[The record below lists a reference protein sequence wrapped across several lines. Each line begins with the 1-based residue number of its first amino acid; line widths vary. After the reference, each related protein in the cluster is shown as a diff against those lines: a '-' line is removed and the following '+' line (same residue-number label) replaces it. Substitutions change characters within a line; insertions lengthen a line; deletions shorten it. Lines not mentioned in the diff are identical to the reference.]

1 MSVNRKIFYERKSEM
16 KIVHLCLGAFFP
28 DNYSYQENM
37 LPKFHK
43 KQGYDVEVIASLET
57 FDNDGKTCYYS
68 EAKRYT
74 NENDVLVTRLN
85 YKSPDKIYKKLKRFS
100 ELSQALE
107 MAKPDILFIHNVQFL
122 DMDKVVSYLKRN
134 KKVKVFCDNHAD
146 FTNSAKGF
154 VSRKILHGII
164 WKHCAKSIEPYTTK
178 FYGVL
183 PARVDFL
190 KEVYG
195 LPEEKCELL
204 VMGADDD
211 RVSQASDPAV
221 REAVRKRYKINDD
234 EILLVTGGKIDHNKT
249 QTLTLM
255 DAINKLDNPKIKL
268 TVFGSVVPELKEK
281 FNSLLSDNVIYSGWK
296 KSDDIYDEFAAA
308 DIVVFPGLHSVL
320 WEQAVAMGK
329 PCIFKRISGFTHID
343 IGGNCLFFEND
354 SEGEYIKKIKLSI
367 EKLDEIKYAAETHG
381 KENFS
386 YNNIAKRSVEAE

>member
-1 MSVNRKIFYERKSEM
+1 
-16 KIVHLCLGAFFP
+16 
-28 DNYSYQENM
+28 M

-85 YKSPDKIYKKLKRFS
+85 YKSPDKFYKKLKRFS

-154 VSRKILHGII
+154 VSRRILHGII

-195 LPEEKCELL
+195 LSEGKCELL

-211 RVSQASDPAV
+211 RVSQASDPEV

-354 SEGEYIKKIKLSI
+354 SEDEYIKKIKLSI

-381 KENFS
+381 KEKFS

>member
-1 MSVNRKIFYERKSEM
+1 
-16 KIVHLCLGAFFP
+16 
-28 DNYSYQENM
+28 
-37 LPKFHK
+37 
-43 KQGYDVEVIASLET
+43 
-57 FDNDGKTCYYS
+57 
-68 EAKRYT
+68 
-74 NENDVLVTRLN
+74 
-85 YKSPDKIYKKLKRFS
+85 
-100 ELSQALE
+100 

-154 VSRKILHGII
+154 VSRRILHGII

-221 REAVRKRYKINDD
+221 REAVRERYKINDD

-255 DAINKLDNPKIKL
+255 DAINKLDTERKIQL
-268 TVFGSVVPELKEK
+268 P
-281 FNSLLSDNVIYSGWK
+281 
-296 KSDDIYDEFAAA
+296 
-308 DIVVFPGLHSVL
+308 
-320 WEQAVAMGK
+320 
-329 PCIFKRISGFTHID
+329 FKRQRNIFG
-343 IGGNCLFFEND
+343 LE
-354 SEGEYIKKIKLSI
+354 
-367 EKLDEIKYAAETHG
+367 EI
-381 KENFS
+381 
-386 YNNIAKRSVEAE
+386 R

>member
-1 MSVNRKIFYERKSEM
+1 M

-43 KQGYDVEVIASLET
+43 KQGYEVEVIASLET
-57 FDNDGKTCYYS
+57 FDDNGKTCYYS
-68 EAKRYT
+68 EAKQYT

-85 YKSPDKIYKKLKRFS
+85 FKSPDKIYKKLKRFS
-100 ELSQALE
+100 GLSQALE
-107 MAKPDILFIHNVQFL
+107 KAKPDILFIHNVQFL
-122 DMDKVVSYLKRN
+122 DIDKVVSYLKKNRN
-134 KKVKVFCDNHAD
+134 VKVFCDNHAD

-154 VSRKILHGII
+154 VSRNILHGII
-164 WKHCAKSIEPYTTK
+164 WKHCAQSIEPYTTK

-190 KEVYG
+190 REVYD
-195 LPEEKCELL
+195 LPKEKCELL

-211 RVSQASDPAV
+211 RVSQASEPAV
-221 REAVRKRYKINDD
+221 RKAVRERYKIKDD
-234 EILLVTGGKIDHNKT
+234 EILLVTGGKIDHNKP

-255 DAINKLDNPKIKL
+255 EAVNKLNDPKIRL
-268 TVFGSVVPELKEK
+268 TVFGSVVPELKEN

-329 PCIFKRISGFTHID
+329 PCIFKKINGFTHVD

-354 SEGEYIKKIKLSI
+354 SEDEYINKIKLSI
-367 EKLDEIKYAAETHG
+367 EKLDEIKKAAETHG
-381 KENFS
+381 KEKFS

>member
-1 MSVNRKIFYERKSEM
+1 
-16 KIVHLCLGAFFP
+16 
-28 DNYSYQENM
+28 M

-57 FDNDGKTCYYS
+57 FDKDGKPCL
-68 EAKRYT
+68 YT
-74 NENDVLVTRLN
+74 GDMNYINENNVPVTRLN
-85 YKSPDKIYKKLKRFS
+85 YKSPQKIYKKLRRFVGF
-100 ELSQALE
+100 EETLNK
-107 MAKPDILFIHNVQFL
+107 AKPDIMFIHNVQFL
-122 DMDKVVSYLKRN
+122 DIDKVVKYV
-134 KKVKVFCDNHAD
+134 KKHPKTKVFCDNHAD
-146 FTNSAKGF
+146 YVNSAQNPL
-154 VSRKILHGII
+154 SRNILHGII
-164 WKHCAKSIEPYTTK
+164 WKHCAQSIEPYTTK

-190 KEVYG
+190 REVYN
-195 LPEEKCELL
+195 LPKEKCELL

-221 REAVRKRYKINDD
+221 RKAVRERYKIKGDD
-234 EILLVTGGKIDHNKT
+234 ILLVTGGKIDHNKP

-255 DAINKLDNPKIKL
+255 EAVNKLNDPKIKL

-281 FNSLLSDNVIYSGWK
+281 FNSLLSNKVIYSGWK

-329 PCIFKRISGFTHID
+329 PCIFKKISGFTHID
-343 IGGNCLFFEND
+343 IGGNCLFFESD
-354 SEGEYIKKIKLSI
+354 SEDEYISKIKRCI
-367 EKLDEIKYAAETHG
+367 EELDKIKSAAETHG
-381 KENFS
+381 KEKFS

>member
-1 MSVNRKIFYERKSEM
+1 M

-43 KQGYDVEVIASLET
+43 KQGYEVEVIASLET
-57 FDNDGKTCYYS
+57 FDNDGKTCYYN
-68 EAKRYT
+68 EAKQYT

-85 YKSPDKIYKKLKRFS
+85 FKSPDKIYKKLKRFS
-100 ELSQALE
+100 GLSQALE
-107 MAKPDILFIHNVQFL
+107 KAKPDILFIHNVQFL
-122 DMDKVVSYLKRN
+122 DIDKVVSYLKKNRN
-134 KKVKVFCDNHAD
+134 VKVFCDNHAD

-154 VSRKILHGII
+154 ISRNILHEII
-164 WKHCAKSIEPYTTK
+164 WKHCAQSIEPYTTK

-190 KEVYG
+190 REVYD
-195 LPEEKCELL
+195 LPKEKCELL

-221 REAVRKRYKINDD
+221 RKAVRERYGIKND
-234 EILLVTGGKIDHNKT
+234 EILLVTGGKIDHNKP

-255 DAINKLDNPKIKL
+255 KAVNKINNPKIKL

-329 PCIFKRISGFTHID
+329 PCIFKKINGFTHVD

-354 SEGEYIKKIKLSI
+354 SVDEYINKIKLSI
-367 EKLDEIKYAAETHG
+367 EKLDEIKNAAETHG
-381 KENFS
+381 KEKFS

>member
-1 MSVNRKIFYERKSEM
+1 M
-16 KIVHLCLGAFFP
+16 KIVHLCLGNFFP

-57 FDNDGKTCYYS
+57 FDKDGKPCL
-68 EAKRYT
+68 YT
-74 NENDVLVTRLN
+74 GDMNYINENNVPVTRLN
-85 YKSPDKIYKKLKRFS
+85 YKSPQKIYKKLRRFVGF
-100 ELSQALE
+100 EETLNK
-107 MAKPDILFIHNVQFL
+107 AKPDIMFIHNVQFL
-122 DMDKVVSYLKRN
+122 DIDKVVKYV
-134 KKVKVFCDNHAD
+134 KKHPKTKVFCDNHAD
-146 FTNSAKGF
+146 YVNSAQNPL
-154 VSRKILHGII
+154 SRNILHGII
-164 WKHCAKSIEPYTTK
+164 WKHCAQSIEPYTTK

-190 KEVYG
+190 REVYN
-195 LPEEKCELL
+195 LPKEKCELL

-221 REAVRKRYKINDD
+221 RKAVRERYKIKGDD
-234 EILLVTGGKIDHNKT
+234 ILLVTGGKIDHNKP

-255 DAINKLDNPKIKL
+255 EAVNKLNDPKIKL

-281 FNSLLSDNVIYSGWK
+281 FNSLLSNKVIYSGWK

-329 PCIFKRISGFTHID
+329 PCIFKKISGFTHID
-343 IGGNCLFFEND
+343 IGGNCLFFESD
-354 SEGEYIKKIKLSI
+354 SEDEYISKIKRCI
-367 EKLDEIKYAAETHG
+367 EELDKIKSAAETHG
-381 KENFS
+381 KEKFS

>member
-1 MSVNRKIFYERKSEM
+1 M
-16 KIVHLCLGAFFP
+16 KIVHLCLGNFFP

-57 FDNDGKTCYYS
+57 FDKDGKSCLYS
-68 EAKRYT
+68 GDMNYI
-74 NENDVLVTRLN
+74 NENNVPVTRLN
-85 YKSPDKIYKKLKRFS
+85 YKNPQKIYKKLRRFVGF
-100 ELSQALE
+100 EETLNK
-107 MAKPDILFIHNVQFL
+107 AKPDILFIHNVQFL
-122 DMDKVVSYLKRN
+122 DIDKVVKYV
-134 KKVKVFCDNHAD
+134 KKHPKTKVFCDNHAD
-146 FTNSAKGF
+146 YVNSAHNPL
-154 VSRKILHGII
+154 SRNVLHGII
-164 WKHCAKSIEPYTTK
+164 WKHCAQSIEPYTTK

-190 KEVYG
+190 REVYD
-195 LPEEKCELL
+195 LPKEKCELL

-211 RVSQASDPAV
+211 RVSQASAPAV
-221 REAVRKRYKINDD
+221 RKAVRESYGIKDD
-234 EILLVTGGKIDHNKT
+234 EILLVTGGKIDHNKP

-255 DAINKLDNPKIKL
+255 EAVNKINNPKIKL

-281 FNSLLSDNVIYSGWK
+281 FNSLLCDNVIYSGWK

-329 PCIFKRISGFTHID
+329 PCIFKKINGFTHVD

-354 SEGEYIKKIKLSI
+354 SEDEYINKIKLSI
-367 EKLDEIKYAAETHG
+367 EKLDEIKKAAETHG
-381 KENFS
+381 KEKFS